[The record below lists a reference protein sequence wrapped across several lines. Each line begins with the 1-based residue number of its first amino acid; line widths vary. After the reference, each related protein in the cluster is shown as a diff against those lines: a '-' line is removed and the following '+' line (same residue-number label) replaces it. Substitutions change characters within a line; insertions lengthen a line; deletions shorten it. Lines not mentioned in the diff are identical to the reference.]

1 MSGSTP
7 KFAGGYTSSC
17 YPVHYDLLGSTP
29 SLVKEYTITVRH
41 VFLAFAGI
49 FACADFAA
57 PSMLA
62 EEYTILQLLVKRAI
76 ETPEIGWRGRKA
88 QYIVGIA
95 YLR

>member
-29 SLVKEYTITVRH
+29 SLVREYTIAVRQ

-49 FACADFAA
+49 FACAGFAA

-62 EEYTILQLLVKRAI
+62 GEYTILQLLVK
-76 ETPEIGWRGRKA
+76 TSN
-88 QYIVGIA
+88 
-95 YLR
+95 